1 MENVKP
7 PFKVDIAG
15 TFLYPQALKEAR
27 EQCRTGKINPAELRA
42 VEDVEIRN
50 LVDRLKSA
58 GLKVVTDGNFRT
70 PSWPLE
76 FMCALDGIDLH
87 PVKKTTIELT
97 SRICV
102 HRHPVIDDF
111 MFLTGITGGDLIAKQ
126 ILPAPSLLLAR
137 LQKESPAQLKHFYP
151 VMDHLYEDIHRIY
164 HRIINALYDSGCRY
178 IQFRDTTRL
187 VTAEAIQLNNTLF
200 EALSADLSVAFHAP
214 GDMLISTVG
223 VDIFFL
229 DYDDEC
235 CSRYKLL
242 WFIKEEKAAFGF
254 IPSYY
259 PVDDELDEL
268 RAKIDEVRR
277 YIPLDRFSL
286 CIPNANVLPSEKYEV
301 AQEKQWHT
309 LEMAMKVS
317 SEALH
322 PGFSSAKGV

>member
-15 TFLYPQALKEAR
+15 TFLYPQTLKEAR
-27 EQCRTGKINPAELRA
+27 KQYRTGMINPAELR
-42 VEDVEIRN
+42 VIEDVEIRN
-50 LVDRLKSA
+50 LVERLKST
-58 GLKVVTDGNFRT
+58 GLKVVTDGNFRS

-87 PVKKTTIELT
+87 PMKKTTIELT
-97 SRICV
+97 GRICV
-102 HRHPVIDDF
+102 HRHPVISDF

-126 ILPAPSLLLAR
+126 IIPAPSYLLSR
-137 LQKESPAQLKHFYP
+137 LQKESPGQLAHFYP
-151 VMDHLYEDIHRIY
+151 EIDHLYEDIRRIY

-178 IQFRDTTRL
+178 IQFCDTTRI
-187 VTAEAIQLNNTLF
+187 VTAGALQLNNIVLETLP
-200 EALSADLSVAFHAP
+200 EDLTVAFHASA
-214 GDMLISTVG
+214 DMLISTVG
-223 VDIFFL
+223 VDVFFL

-242 WFIKEEKAAFGF
+242 WFVKEEKAAFGF

-277 YIPLDRFSL
+277 YIPLNRFSL
-286 CIPNANVLPSEKYEV
+286 CIPNAGVFPSEQYEV
-301 AQEKQWHT
+301 IQEKQWHT
-309 LEMAMKVS
+309 LEMAMKVKK
-317 SEALH
+317 ELW
-322 PGFSSAKGV
+322 P